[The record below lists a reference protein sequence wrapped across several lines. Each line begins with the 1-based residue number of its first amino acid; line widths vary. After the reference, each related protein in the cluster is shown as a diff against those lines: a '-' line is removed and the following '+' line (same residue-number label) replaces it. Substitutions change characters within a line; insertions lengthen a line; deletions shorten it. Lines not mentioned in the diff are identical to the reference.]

1 MNKRFEAG
9 VWGAEPRKANSGRR
23 ASAGSSGRR
32 KQIAKAARSIS
43 AYQSNK
49 TQSMGDGTV
58 YCPAALLF
66 SGHVLLV
73 CNGFPRRGHYANIL
87 HGKAVRFLG
96 I

>member
-9 VWGAEPRKANSGRR
+9 VWGAETRKANSGRR
-23 ASAGSSGRR
+23 ASAGSFGRR

-73 CNGFPRRGHYANIL
+73 CNGFPRRG
-87 HGKAVRFLG
+87 
-96 I
+96 

>member
-9 VWGAEPRKANSGRR
+9 VWGAETRKANSERR

-49 TQSMGDGTV
+49 TQSMGGGTV

-66 SGHVLLV
+66 SGH
-73 CNGFPRRGHYANIL
+73 GRARA
-87 HGKAVRFLG
+87 
-96 I
+96 